1 MLGRVIISLNWM
13 VGSFALALALAGPKL
28 LDTFLDRVNKTE
40 AVNAVGQIAEGQQAY
55 YALQNRY
62 QEFPRH
68 AAKKTLANL
77 NVQLSLDLNSYDYDG
92 FYGDDGAYVVRAM
105 TRPSALR
112 PRNSILPDYRRV
124 GVYHQVLPASGGI
137 KPKLQSGW
145 VKFSGKKPGILSQF
159 ID

>member
-62 QEFPRH
+62 QEFTRH

>member
-13 VGSFALALALAGPKL
+13 VGSCALALALAGPKL

-40 AVNAVGQIAEGQQAY
+40 AVNAAGQIAEGQQAY

-77 NVQLSLDLNSYDYDG
+77 NVQLSRGLNSYDYDG

-105 TRPSALR
+105 TRPGALR

-124 GVYHQVLPASGGI
+124 GVYHLVLPASGGI

-145 VKFSGKKPGILSQF
+145 VKFSGKKPGILSKF